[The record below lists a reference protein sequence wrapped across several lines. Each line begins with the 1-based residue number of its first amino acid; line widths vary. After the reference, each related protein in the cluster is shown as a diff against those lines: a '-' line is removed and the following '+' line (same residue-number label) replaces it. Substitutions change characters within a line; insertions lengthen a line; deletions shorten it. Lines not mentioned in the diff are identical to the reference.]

1 MKVTRFILTTLIAML
16 FALGIG
22 TAFGAP
28 AGIAAFG
35 ASALFKI
42 PEGVLPMAVTPEI
55 WTDFI
60 VGNLFKNNEFI
71 LQSIDESQYVL
82 QGTVVHIPQAG
93 TPSGVKRNRTQLPAT
108 ITRRN
113 DVDITYALDEFTT
126 DPRFIPEAD
135 KQELSYDKMES
146 CMSEDMSY
154 LQQVLADTM
163 LYNWRPEFFIKAS
176 KAKSATYLIHGTGVR
191 TGVCVD
197 DFEQAK
203 LIFNKWGIP
212 KEGRFVILNTE
223 MYGQICNNV
232 RNSTNE
238 NLSAVYDAASGKLVK
253 LEGFEIIERATVL
266 LASNSDLSEVP
277 NTKYFKFSSS
287 DLTYTPEDYE
297 AIETGDMPASIK
309 SCGIGLF
316 WHKNFV
322 CRAVGATKMFEN
334 QGDPTYYGDIYSFL
348 NRAGGRK
355 RRGDSKGALGIIQ
368 VYSAS

>member
-1 MKVTRFILTTLIAML
+1 MKATRFILTTLIATL
-16 FALGIG
+16 FAVLIG
-22 TAFGAP
+22 SAFGAP
-28 AGIAAFG
+28 AGIASFG
-35 ASALFKI
+35 ASALFKL
-42 PEGVLPMAVTPEI
+42 PEGALPMAVTPEI

-60 VGNLFKNNEFI
+60 VGNLFKNNEF
-71 LQSIDESQYVL
+71 LLESIDESQYVL
-82 QGTVVHIPQAG
+82 QGSVVHVPQAG
-93 TPSGVKRNRTQLPAT
+93 APSRVKRNRTQLPAT

-113 DVDITYALDEFTT
+113 DVDVTYALDEFTT
-126 DPRFIPEAD
+126 DPRFIPDAD
-135 KQELSYDKMES
+135 KQELSYNKLES

-163 LYNWRPEFFIKAS
+163 LYNWRPEYFIKAS
-176 KAKSATYLIHGTGVR
+176 KAKSAAYLIHGTGVR
-191 TGVCVD
+191 TGVCVN
-197 DFEQAK
+197 DFELAK

-223 MYGQICNNV
+223 MYGQICSDV
-232 RNSTNE
+232 RNSTSE
-238 NLSAVYDAASGKLVK
+238 NLSAVYDAVSGKLVK
-253 LEGFEIIERATVL
+253 LEGFEIVERATVL
-266 LASNSDLSEVP
+266 LASNSTLSAVP

-297 AIETGDMPASIK
+297 DIETGDAPAATT

-322 CRAVGATKMFEN
+322 CRAVGATRMFEN

-348 NRAGGRK
+348 NRSGGRK
-355 RRGDSKGALGIIQ
+355 NRGDGKGVLGIIQ

>member
-1 MKVTRFILTTLIAML
+1 MKATRFILTTLIAMMV
-16 FALGIG
+16 AVGIG
-22 TAFGAP
+22 SAFGAP
-28 AGIAAFG
+28 AGAAVFG
-35 ASALFKI
+35 VSALFKV
-42 PEGVLPMAVTPEI
+42 PEGALPMAVTPEI

-60 VGNLFKNNEFI
+60 VGNLFKNNEFL

-82 QGTVVHIPQAG
+82 QGSVVHVPQAG
-93 TPSGVKRNRTQLPAT
+93 APSRVKRNRTQLPAT

-113 DVDITYALDEFTT
+113 DVDVTYALDEFTT

-135 KQELSYDKMES
+135 KQELSYDKLAS

-154 LQQVLADTM
+154 MQQVLADTM
-163 LYNWRPEFFIKAS
+163 LYNWRPEYFIKAS
-176 KAKSATYLIHGTGVR
+176 KAKSAGYLIHGTGVR

-197 DFEQAK
+197 DFENAK
-203 LIFNKWGIP
+203 SIFNKWGIP

-223 MYGQICNNV
+223 MYGQICNDV

-238 NLSAVYDAASGKLVK
+238 SLSAVYDAASGRLVK
-253 LEGFEIIERATVL
+253 LEGFDIIERATVL
-266 LASNSDLSEVP
+266 TASNSTLSEVAG
-277 NTKYFKFSSS
+277 TKYFKFSSS

-297 AIETGDMPASIK
+297 SIETGESSAATT
-309 SCGIGLF
+309 SCAIGLF

-355 RRGDSKGALGIIQ
+355 NRGDGKGVLGIIQ